1 MRFDREAD
9 GAMMRAVGDVGGLVV
24 VAVFMMVQNEGVE
37 LFWVKQ
43 YQADINSSRES
54 SLTGISQSH
63 QATVSKP
70 QRARM

>member
-1 MRFDREAD
+1 
-9 GAMMRAVGDVGGLVV
+9 MRAVGDVGGLVV

-63 QATVSKP
+63 QATVSNP

>member
-9 GAMMRAVGDVGGLVV
+9 GAIIRTVGDAFGLAG
-24 VAVFMMVQNEGVE
+24 VAVFMMVQSEEVE